1 MSFFT
6 SLNTLNPLQHGF
18 RPNHSCQTQLVDF
31 IDEIQRSMNSQQQ
44 TDLLFIDFSKA
55 FDTVPHKRL
64 LNKLKFYG
72 IRGPLLQW
80 ISSWLTKR
88 YQRVIVDGESSSAT
102 TVKSGVPQGTVLGPL
117 MFLVYIND
125 INENITSSVRLFA
138 DDCVIYKTVTT
149 PQDSKQL
156 QEDLHKI
163 CEWTHKWQMKINVEK
178 CAVLRC
184 TRFLNPI
191 QYTYTISGHNVDIKK
206 CHTYLGV
213 AIDNTMSWSS
223 HIQTVSNRATKV
235 LNFIKRNLNNCPS
248 DTKRT
253 AYLTLVRPIMEYAA
267 PVWDPYY
274 NTDIY
279 KLEKVQRRAARWI
292 LSDYSRN
299 SVTSLLSSLSIPTL
313 QQRHQSSRLTLF
325 YKIINNTLP
334 ISIPSHY
341 QRTQF
346 CTRQHHP
353 NHFILPQATL
363 NTYKYSYYPRTVKDW
378 NELPINIIESRNLDE
393 FIYVL
398 NLHYCN

>member
-1 MSFFT
+1 
-6 SLNTLNPLQHGF
+6 
-18 RPNHSCQTQLVDF
+18 
-31 IDEIQRSMNSQQQ
+31 
-44 TDLLFIDFSKA
+44 
-55 FDTVPHKRL
+55 
-64 LNKLKFYG
+64 
-72 IRGPLLQW
+72 
-80 ISSWLTKR
+80 
-88 YQRVIVDGESSSAT
+88 
-102 TVKSGVPQGTVLGPL
+102 
-117 MFLVYIND
+117 
-125 INENITSSVRLFA
+125 
-138 DDCVIYKTVTT
+138 
-149 PQDSKQL
+149 
-156 QEDLHKI
+156 
-163 CEWTHKWQMKINVEK
+163 
-178 CAVLRC
+178 
-184 TRFLNPI
+184 
-191 QYTYTISGHNVDIKK
+191 
-206 CHTYLGV
+206 
-213 AIDNTMSWSS
+213 MSWSS

-235 LNFIKRNLNNCPS
+235 LNFIKQNLNNCPS

-253 AYLTLVRPIMEYAA
+253 AYLTLVRPIMEYAT

-363 NTYKYSYYPRTVKDW
+363 NTYKYSFYPRTVKDW
-378 NELPINIIESRNLDE
+378 NELPINIIESRNLDG